1 MNILLVIYHKI
12 STMNRLTIKHIRHVL
27 KHAVFNDHKKVPLG
41 RWALKDN
48 KSCIDRSVMYSNED
62 HCGVCSGYMETVK
75 PTPDFNTEYNEEY
88 IWLIGATN
96 DSTKYK

>member
-1 MNILLVIYHKI
+1 
-12 STMNRLTIKHIRHVL
+12 
-27 KHAVFNDHKKVPLG
+27 
-41 RWALKDN
+41 
-48 KSCIDRSVMYSNED
+48 MYSNED
-62 HCGVCSGYMETVK
+62 HCGVCSGYIETVK